1 MIVNY
6 NDKELIMSKII
17 IDTHA
22 HIFPSKIATKAV
34 LNIGAFYG
42 IPMQGDGSLTTLIA
56 NGEASGVTHFIVNS
70 SATTCGQVTSIN
82 DFIIDSI
89 SGLDNVY
96 GLCTMHPDMTE
107 SEVDVV
113 IEKALANNLIGVK
126 LHPDFQMFN
135 IDDERAYKIYR
146 KCEGILPILFHTGD
160 PRYDYSR
167 PIKLIKVAKEFP
179 NLKCIA
185 AHFGGYSR
193 WDEVAGY
200 VDTPNV
206 YFDTSSSLFIL
217 PINEAKALI
226 KLLGVERFMFGV
238 DFPMWEHGA
247 EMDNINKL
255 DLTDTETDMV
265 MSENA
270 IRFYGL
276 NI

>member
-1 MIVNY
+1 MY
-6 NDKELIMSKII
+6 KII

-22 HIFPSKIATKAV
+22 HIFPSKIAPKAV
-34 LNIGAFYG
+34 ANIGSFYD
-42 IPMQGDGSLTTLIA
+42 IPMHGDGAIATLVA

-70 SATTCGQVTSIN
+70 SATTRAQVPSIN
-82 DFIIDSI
+82 DFIIESV

-107 SEVDVV
+107 SEVDAV
-113 IEKALANNLIGVK
+113 IELALANNLIGVK

-135 IDDERAYKIYR
+135 IDDERAYKIYK
-146 KCEGILPILFHTGD
+146 KCEGVLPILFHTGD

-167 PIKLIKVAKEFP
+167 PIKMIKVAKEFP

-185 AHFGGYSR
+185 AHFGGYAR

-206 YFDTSSSLFIL
+206 YFDTSSSLFVL
-217 PINEAKALI
+217 PIEDAKSLI

-238 DFPMWEHGA
+238 DFPMWGHDG
-247 EMDNINKL
+247 EMDNIKKL
-255 DLTDTETDMV
+255 DLTDAELDMV

-276 NI
+276 DIK